1 MSLNDRLPRGAW
13 RVIGPHLLSRPKMA
27 RTKRTSRKKI
37 SPAPCALDDEFPG
50 RDSKPAAAALRQE
63 ADEARKWL
71 QHVLSGPSETRPES
85 GGRPAAVR
93 EKGAIGENF
102 AELDQSPTKKSGGC
116 HATKFIGGKWKS
128 LSTEAKDMYALRAV
142 AELEL
147 YHVDKRCWVAQES
160 RLQPEVR
167 PLADSGLFS
176 AETTKKKQKNIGG
189 VPPWH
194 PTVSTQPGLPVPD
207 SGAFAHGIHEGNEK
221 YRHILIFLI

>member
-1 MSLNDRLPRGAW
+1 MSSLAEIPSLPL
-13 RVIGPHLLSRPKMA
+13 PHSA
-27 RTKRTSRKKI
+27 KK
-37 SPAPCALDDEFPG
+37 PT
-50 RDSKPAAAALRQE
+50 KPASGYNIFYQAQTRRVRKREAALR
-63 ADEARKWL
+63 L
-71 QHVLSGPSETRPES
+71 F
-85 GGRPAAVR
+85 
-93 EKGAIGENF
+93 EKRAISSSDPMEITAAIGESF
-102 AELDQSPTKKSGGC
+102 AELDESPTKKSGGC
-116 HATKFIGGKWKS
+116 HATKFIGGKWKR
-128 LSTEAKDMYALRAV
+128 LSKEVKDMYALRAV

-176 AETTKKKQKNIGG
+176 AETAKKKQKNIGG
-189 VPPWH
+189 VPPPWH